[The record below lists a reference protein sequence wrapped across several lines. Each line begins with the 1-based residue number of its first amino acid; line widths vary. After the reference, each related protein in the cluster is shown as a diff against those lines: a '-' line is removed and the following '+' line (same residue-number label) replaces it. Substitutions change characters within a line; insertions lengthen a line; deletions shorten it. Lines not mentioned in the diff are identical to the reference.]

1 VPRPRQASGAPGP
14 AADSL
19 AFAFLEGRMLVREIG
34 ELEIPELGW
43 LGPEL
48 RPAVGPIPLGD
59 LGQRPCVAVALESEP
74 DPARGLVPVGLR
86 ELFARLDEPTTAMVA
101 RASQTL
107 EWWLAHAYCGRCG
120 ASTDLHEKETA
131 RVCPACGAVYF
142 PRISPA
148 VITLVHRGSEVLLAH
163 GRQMRPGFY
172 ALVAGFV
179 EPGETLEEAV
189 AREVREEVGVE
200 VTDLRY
206 FGSQA
211 WPFPSQLMVGFTARY
226 AGGEVRVQESEVTD
240 ARWFPID
247 ALPGAADRPAAYS
260 IAGRLIASF
269 EAAARSDSASP
280 LGER

>member
-1 VPRPRQASGAPGP
+1 MPDVDDGT
-14 AADSL
+14 L
-19 AFAFLEGRMLVREIG
+19 AFAFVDGRMLVREAAQ
-34 ELEIPELGW
+34 LEIPELGR
-43 LGPEL
+43 LGPEV
-48 RPAVGPIPLGD
+48 RPAVGPIPLGA
-59 LGQRPCVAVALESEP
+59 LGRRPCVAVALDA
-74 DPARGLVPVGLR
+74 DPAGGLVPIGLR

-107 EWWLAHAYCGRCG
+107 EWWVAHAYCGRCG
-120 ASTDLHEKETA
+120 ASTRLHDKERA
-131 RVCPACGAVYF
+131 RVCSACGAVYF

-148 VITLVHRGSEVLLAH
+148 VITLVHRGHEVLLAH
-163 GRQMRPGFY
+163 GHQMRPGFY

-179 EPGETLEEAV
+179 EPGETLERAV

-226 AGGEVRVQESEVTD
+226 AGGDIEVQESEITD
-240 ARWFPID
+240 ASWFPID
-247 ALPGAADRPAAYS
+247 ALPSPANRPATYS

-269 EAAARSDSASP
+269 EAAARSESTSAA
-280 LGER
+280 GEG

>member
-1 VPRPRQASGAPGP
+1 MPDR
-14 AADSL
+14 ADSTL
-19 AFAFLEGRMLVREIG
+19 AFAFLEGRMLVREAG
-34 ELEIPELGW
+34 ELEIPELGR

-48 RPAVGPIPLGD
+48 RRSVAPIPLGV
-59 LGQRPCVAVALESEP
+59 LGQRPCVAVALEPGP
-74 DPARGLVPVGLR
+74 DPVPGLVPIGLR

-107 EWWLAHAYCGRCG
+107 EWWFAHAYCGRCG
-120 ASTDLHEKETA
+120 ASTELHEKATA
-131 RVCPACGAVYF
+131 RICRACSALYF
-142 PRISPA
+142 PRINPA
-148 VITLVHRGSEVLLAH
+148 VITLVHRGSEILLAH
-163 GRQMRPGFY
+163 GHQMRPGFY

-179 EPGETLEEAV
+179 EAGETLEQAV

-206 FGSQA
+206 SGSQA

-226 AGGEVRVQESEVTD
+226 ASGDIRVQESEVTD

-247 ALPGAADRPAAYS
+247 ALPSPANRPATYS

-269 EAAARSDSASP
+269 EAAARSESVSA
-280 LGER
+280 LGEG